1 MQVSRFVLRDH
12 SMVSGVLHEAPGS
25 GFFCSESIKERKDFK
40 AKQQMRAFALV
51 NSSSFTGAE
60 ILCVRWG
67 ELLVR
72 DVAGRNTDFFFL
84 SEVTSS
90 SFWAGMLA
98 AEQKAVYS
106 TWLLEQFGIASKYSG
121 LFPKKL
127 VRNFYR
133 ICQSLRSLLWVSSE
147 EPVQLEQRV

>member
-1 MQVSRFVLRDH
+1 
-12 SMVSGVLHEAPGS
+12 
-25 GFFCSESIKERKDFK
+25 
-40 AKQQMRAFALV
+40 MRAFALG
-51 NSSSFTGAE
+51 NSLSFTGAE
-60 ILCVRWG
+60 ILCVRRG
-67 ELLVR
+67 KLLVQ
-72 DVAGRNTDFFFL
+72 DVAGRNTEAFFFL

-90 SFWAGMLA
+90 SFWAGVLA

-133 ICQSLRSLLWVSSE
+133 ICQSLPLLLWVGSE